1 MITILVNGIKELNTK
16 IDTLKETM
24 VLLEFKS

>member
-1 MITILVNGIKELNTK
+1 MITILVNSIKELNTK